1 MSKHINIIGDFL
13 MEENNHELF
22 YELTDDDEDKIKLL
36 REYSIKLAEYV
47 EDNL

>member
-1 MSKHINIIGDFL
+1 MDYLENFIID
-13 MEENNHELF
+13 EDELN
-22 YELTDDDEDKIKLL
+22 DDDEDKIKLL

>member
-1 MSKHINIIGDFL
+1 MDLSPTN
-13 MEENNHELF
+13 
-22 YELTDDDEDKIKLL
+22 DDEDKIKLL